1 MYVVKV
7 ALIFLLF
14 SISSLVYASDDD
26 STGSHIDLTS
36 FDIRLSSRVVHIH
49 FEVASEQLGQ
59 FFVIEKSVD
68 QENWSSITTIASL
81 KNHDTPHTYEASV
94 IDFADAV
101 IEYYRLIRLDM
112 YGDTTELGQDIIK
125 RKVLKNIQ
133 LIPVTGKAH
142 KEIFITYDSMLS
154 SEGTVTIMKRDGTI
168 VDELEVSIAQG
179 YNRMK
184 LTIKNYE
191 KGDYLI
197 TIRDFDENKISK
209 RLVVYK

>member
-1 MYVVKV
+1 MHVVK
-7 ALIFLLF
+7 ASILILLL
-14 SISSLVYASDDD
+14 SISSFASAFDDD
-26 STGSHIDLTS
+26 STGSSIELTS

-49 FEVASEQLGQ
+49 FEVASEKLGQ

-68 QENWSSITTIASL
+68 QENWNSITTIASL
-81 KNHDTPHTYEASV
+81 KNHHMPHIYETSV
-94 IDFADAV
+94 IDFADGV
-101 IEYYRLIRLDM
+101 IEYYRLIRLDI
-112 YGDTTELGQDIIK
+112 YGDTTELGKDIIK

-184 LTIKNYE
+184 LTIKNYD

-197 TIRDFDENKISK
+197 IIRDFDENKISK